1 MPRGTSI
8 ALLVIGLVLIVWGI
22 SASDSITSGFSE
34 LFTGSPS
41 DKAVWLVI
49 GGLFAGIIGLTGVA
63 RGARA

>member
-8 ALLVIGLVLIVWGI
+8 ALLVIGVVLIVWGV
-22 SASDSITSGFSE
+22 SASDSIASGFSE

-41 DKAVWLVI
+41 DKAVWLVL
-49 GGLFAGIIGLTGVA
+49 GGLLAGIIGLTGVA